1 MFNLLKEASQ
11 KIITIIQ
18 NTFHN
23 IEEDVLNNLIVEFPE
38 NDEHGDIT
46 NNAGMIL
53 SKTLKK
59 SPRLIAEEI
68 SQEMK
73 NCYPEIEKV
82 EIAGPGFMNSTLNNK
97 FWLTTLNKILS
108 DDESYGSS
116 YIGCKSD
123 KSKQKVNLEFC
134 SANPTGPLH
143 LGHIRGAIWGDA
155 VAKILSFAGYDV
167 EKEYYIN
174 DLGGQ
179 IEQLINTA
187 YLRYQ
192 ELFGIPFELKPGCY
206 PGAYLIQTAEKLKEE
221 FGDSLLNKSPEEL
234 QNLLQKPVI
243 NHMVSIIKDDLTKLN
258 IEFNNWTYESD
269 ITNSKL
275 VEESFDILK
284 SKDLIYEGVL
294 ERPKGHSG
302 DDEDYQGQTQILFA
316 STKLGDE
323 SDRALK
329 RSDGEWAYFAKDVAY
344 HFDKIKRQY
353 DWLILEVGI
362 DHNGYKKRMI
372 AAVNALSDGKQKF
385 SFEFHNMVYIYEDGI
400 QQKMSKRSGKA
411 IGAEEIIDMIGLD
424 VLRFYVFSK
433 RHDVELDFDIKTA
446 NEASKNNPYFY
457 IQYAYARS
465 CSILRNAKE
474 KIKNLDLQESEF
486 CDIIVNSNEKKL
498 IKKLA
503 LWPHCVEATAKSLE
517 PHKINFYLQDLATE
531 FHSLWNLGS
540 NDKAL
545 RFINDC
551 RDEKEILMTK
561 YRINLVKAA
570 KQTIGIGLKLL
581 GVKPL
586 EQM

>member
-1 MFNLLKEASQ
+1 MFNLLKETSQ
-11 KIITIIQ
+11 KIINIIKKK
-18 NTFHN
+18 FHN
-23 IEEDVLNNLIVEFPE
+23 IEEDILNNLIVEFPE

-155 VAKILSFAGYDV
+155 VAKILSFIGYHV

-206 PGAYLIQTAEKLKEE
+206 PGAYLIQTAEQLREE
-221 FGDSLLNKSPEEL
+221 FGDSLLNKAPEEL
-234 QNLLQKPVI
+234 QNLLQKHVI

-258 IEFNNWTYESD
+258 IEFDNWTYESD

-411 IGAEEIIDMIGLD
+411 IGAQEIIDMIGLD

-503 LWPHCVEATAKSLE
+503 LWPHCLEATAKSLE

-551 RDEKEILMTK
+551 KDEKEILMTK

>member
-551 RDEKEILMTK
+551 KDEKEILMTK